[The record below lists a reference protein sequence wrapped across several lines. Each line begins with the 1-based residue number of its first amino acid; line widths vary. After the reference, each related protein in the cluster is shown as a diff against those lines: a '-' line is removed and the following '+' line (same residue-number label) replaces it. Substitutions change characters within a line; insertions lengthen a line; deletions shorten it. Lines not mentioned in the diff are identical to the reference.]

1 MLTLFT
7 LIKLCTREKFRIETL
22 LWNAFT
28 RSIPLPHSVFSR
40 SAFQRNALAYFTYFP
55 ININKSL
62 LTQTRLN
69 INQNCTISFHL
80 IFSSFLITSNLFVT
94 FSSCT
99 YLRYPDLT
107 IKAFGSSMISFPRAF
122 LFHDTLSHGTR
133 IYRIYIYT

>member
-1 MLTLFT
+1 MKCFYK
-7 LIKLCTREKFRIETL
+7 IDSASSFCIFQKCISKKCFSL
-22 LWNAFT
+22 LYIL
-28 RSIPLPHSVFSR
+28 SI
-40 SAFQRNALAYFTYFP
+40 YFP

-80 IFSSFLITSNLFVT
+80 ILSSFLVTSNLFVT

-99 YLRYPDLT
+99 YLRYPDL
-107 IKAFGSSMISFPRAF
+107 IVKAFGSSTISFPRAF